1 MPIWLEVI
9 IQLIQSV
16 VPALVVFFTVQTL
29 LKQYLGSQYQLKQL
43 ELKNKDTDTT
53 LPLRLQAYER
63 LSLYCERISI
73 PNLLLRLR
81 GEGMSNSQL
90 KNALLIAI
98 QQEYE
103 HNTTQQIYVSDTL
116 WKIVQ
121 FARDEVVQVITGM
134 AETLEPSSNARELA
148 TALLNYLASQPTL
161 GFEKAQLAIKKEV
174 QTLF

>member
-29 LKQYLGSQYQLKQL
+29 LKQYLSSQYQLKQL
-43 ELKNKDTDTT
+43 ELKNKDIDTT

-81 GEGMSNSQL
+81 SESMSNSQL

-121 FARDEVVQVITGM
+121 FARDEVVQVITGI
-134 AETLEPSSNARELA
+134 AETIEPSGNAKELA

>member
-134 AETLEPSSNARELA
+134 AETLEPSNNARELA